1 MNPMVQSVLATT
13 PPSVWL
19 VAILGITVVF
29 TGLIAIIVLVRVMN
43 RLCDLLE
50 QGKNGTAAPAAVP
63 APTQQA
69 PAAPAPA
76 PIQNKQE
83 IIAAVCAAVA
93 EEEGVDVSAIRVLS
107 FKKL

>member
-50 QGKNGTAAPAAVP
+50 QGKNGTAAPA
-63 APTQQA
+63 PTQQA

-83 IIAAVCAAVA
+83 IIAAVFTAVA